1 MQYIWDT
8 PSVTHTYIQVH
19 THADKTHKSKQ
30 FHSAA
35 NVTLSPR
42 HLPGLHLTIVAVTP
56 VHVNQRT
63 HTVRIRD
70 TDGGRA
76 VLINHL
82 PRPLYHS
89 VWECDDQR
97 ETKEKIFLIKDLFL
111 CVLLTEMLNLC
122 LLSHIKFHQMC
133 VCIFSRNSISL
144 RLSGWPTGW
153 KSWGRYSQKPALSQ
167 SGNANNPTERTV
179 KVHSRQL
186 THKHTHSCCKRYRTC
201 RVAGHL
207 SSSLAWKKR
216 RGKNRS

>member
-1 MQYIWDT
+1 M
-8 PSVTHTYIQVH
+8 YIQVH

-89 VWECDDQR
+89 LWECDDQR

-122 LLSHIKFHQMC
+122 LLSHKNSTKPQLQSRDGLCVLLSMALHLNIHVYACAC
-133 VCIFSRNSISL
+133 VCVCAFS
-144 RLSGWPTGW
+144 
-153 KSWGRYSQKPALSQ
+153 A
-167 SGNANNPTERTV
+167 ETV
-179 KVHSRQL
+179 YHYV
-186 THKHTHSCCKRYRTC
+186 
-201 RVAGHL
+201 
-207 SSSLAWKKR
+207 
-216 RGKNRS
+216 